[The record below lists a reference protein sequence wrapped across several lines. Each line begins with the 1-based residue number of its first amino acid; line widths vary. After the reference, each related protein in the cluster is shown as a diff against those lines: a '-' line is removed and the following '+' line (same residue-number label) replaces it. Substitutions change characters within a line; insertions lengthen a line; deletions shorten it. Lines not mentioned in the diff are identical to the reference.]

1 MREKRPKRVVEV
13 ENTLMLNAS
22 VTSWARWWTPMKKK
36 KREKT
41 RGGAGIAHAVSVR
54 PLKQA
59 PHGAW
64 LWGRPR
70 TGCETWAGAWS
81 SQRPPGSLFPTVGH
95 AWCHVRSGT
104 PSFYFFLSSCCLAL
118 ARVRGRSLTYLP
130 RVVPAKGMDLA
141 VGAEHE
147 AVSRAADDLPY
158 IEPGKT
164 M

>member
-1 MREKRPKRVVEV
+1 MVLPKTPGFSFPHRRPRVV
-13 ENTLMLNAS
+13 
-22 VTSWARWWTPMKKK
+22 
-36 KREKT
+36 
-41 RGGAGIAHAVSVR
+41 
-54 PLKQA
+54 
-59 PHGAW
+59 
-64 LWGRPR
+64 PR
-70 TGCETWAGAWS
+70 A
-81 SQRPPGSLFPTVGH
+81 LGH
-95 AWCHVRSGT
+95 AI
-104 PSFYFFLSSCCLAL
+104 FLFFLSSCCLAL